1 MAEEYI
7 PIFNRKRDTLQELAD
22 SIGAIDSSVSPEVS
36 SFYNL
41 NPQRVQ
47 RGVQDRMDFFED
59 SQDLVPLMNSVNR
72 NRLAALSVERPEIV
86 QREGLFAREPK
97 NRLLRGLQRL
107 SENYM
112 AKKGYIKSDLDIAQE
127 NQSRILEAQKLQ
139 ELYGSRA
146 DDAQQAVDRQRAR
159 LARSALGSEFIDETS
174 PEVMAQTLTPEQI
187 NEANLSRSG
196 LDMTPLD
203 RQELARG
210 NLADFTYEE
219 QLNLIANKGKS
230 DYGLSEPQIS
240 SLLRTNREDMT
251 QAIADT
257 RVNFNAVDSAAMNR
271 PPDIG
276 DMKNPFTGDV
286 ELAEIPQLDLQEFR
300 RFGKIL
306 TQPERTINES
316 YGAELRQWNL
326 VDSIQTASNIDRLQE
341 VEAALMEA
349 VLTGDTTI
357 SGPIISL
364 LPDNLKARFKAGA
377 TNLEELVAAVTQ
389 QSLRELLGGQFA
401 FQENQQLIQRAY
413 NPRLPPIM
421 NLARIMR
428 TRRVLSEMAQR
439 KTDAY
444 NHLMSYG
451 TLFGTGETEF
461 KGSRDVKDFERD
473 FMNKLFPE
481 GDDKFDEVMSE
492 FTDEQFRA
500 IGNRMRAGK
509 PNEASIKLYTKE
521 YERRKANQ
529 EKGIIGA

>member
-36 SFYNL
+36 GFYNL

-59 SQDLVPLMNSVNR
+59 SQDLVPLMNAVNR
-72 NRLAALSVERPEIV
+72 NRIAALSVERPEIV

-174 PEVMAQTLTPEQI
+174 PEVMSLTLTPEQI
-187 NEANLSRSG
+187 NEANVSRSG
-196 LDMTPLD
+196 LADTRLE

-210 NLADFTYEE
+210 NLADLTYEE
-219 QLNLIANKGKS
+219 QVENITKNGL
-230 DYGLSEPQIS
+230 DMGLSREQVA
-240 SLLRTNREDMT
+240 SLARTRREDMT

-257 RVNFNAVDSAAMNR
+257 RVNFNVGDSASMNR

-276 DMKNPFTGDV
+276 DMKNPFTGEV

-428 TRRVLSEMAQR
+428 SRRVLSEMAQR

-509 PNEASIKLYTKE
+509 PNEASTKLYTKE